1 MIVYS
6 SNNEFNG
13 LNVAA
18 FSLVQNDKH
27 QHGNP
32 SIVDFKDDRKAGI
45 TPPFSHCKM
54 QALAVVE
61 NYQNDEDK

>member
-32 SIVDFKDDRKAGI
+32 SIIDFKNDRKEWI

-54 QALAVVE
+54 QALTVVE